1 MIIEEKGLVK
11 AIKAAYRHSGYT
23 VLNQGGEVT
32 IYTEGWFVRCLWTKL
47 PRKALAIIVEHMG
60 MIPDDGEAMAI
71 EKDDQPQAVMAGI
84 VSDDVAGWMGGEAAS
99 MASYVPVTFRGY
111 QLFQEVNGRQAY
123 FERDKERRR
132 PGSATRG
139 TGHDQLA
146 AIEAVAASAWRVMT
160 ANRNVPPDAATG
172 VILLSVQRGIQT
184 AAGKSGHMNME
195 EIGLD
200 RSGK

>member
-1 MIIEEKGLVK
+1 MNDQVILSVTKRGGGL
-11 AIKAAYRHSGYT
+11 
-23 VLNQGGEVT
+23 EVT
-32 IYTEGWFVRCLWTKL
+32 
-47 PRKALAIIVEHMG
+47 
-60 MIPDDGEAMAI
+60 
-71 EKDDQPQAVMAGI
+71 
-84 VSDDVAGWMGGEAAS
+84 
-99 MASYVPVTFRGY
+99 
-111 QLFQEVNGRQAY
+111 
-123 FERDKERRR
+123 
-132 PGSATRG
+132 TRG
-139 TGHDQLA
+139 TGHDKLA

>member
-1 MIIEEKGLVK
+1 MNDQIILNVAKRGGGL
-11 AIKAAYRHSGYT
+11 
-23 VLNQGGEVT
+23 EVT
-32 IYTEGWFVRCLWTKL
+32 
-47 PRKALAIIVEHMG
+47 
-60 MIPDDGEAMAI
+60 
-71 EKDDQPQAVMAGI
+71 
-84 VSDDVAGWMGGEAAS
+84 
-99 MASYVPVTFRGY
+99 
-111 QLFQEVNGRQAY
+111 
-123 FERDKERRR
+123 
-132 PGSATRG
+132 TRG

-146 AIEAVAASAWRVMT
+146 AIEAVAASAWRRVMT